1 MDLRRLQVGYPC
13 KLKYQDFVNK
23 YRCIAFDKPALID
36 AKLDA
41 KTITDNLLQLFGEL
55 AAWRANFDLQVP
67 RRSAGCRCGTIS
79 LWRLGVSVLEQ
90 WRGSSYIHIHSNV
103 PFKRAVQMCTQTC
116 VRLLQG
122 GRVQALHATGGDR
135 GDGCA
140 AQARASQGCH
150 GSGCRCAPEGWWEGD
165 RILAPPSSLARALQ
179 LCLRSESGE
188 KVPRKAEEVREHL
201 ADAEY
206 KVEELSVVWKSALNP
221 KLALALRRCA
231 MQRQE
236 LISEWKL
243 QSKMLNGEV
252 EAAAKVMAVL
262 EQKPE
267 LTKEAFLH
275 LKTVTAEY
283 GHATQTCG

>member
-1 MDLRRLQVGYPC
+1 MSNGVG
-13 KLKYQDFVNK
+13 
-23 YRCIAFDKPALID
+23 
-36 AKLDA
+36 
-41 KTITDNLLQLFGEL
+41 L
-55 AAWRANFDLQVP
+55 ATYTSIQM
-67 RRSAGCRCGTIS
+67 C
-79 LWRLGVSVLEQ
+79 
-90 WRGSSYIHIHSNV
+90 HSNV
-103 PFKRAVQMCTQTC
+103 PFKCALKRA
-116 VRLLQG
+116 
-122 GRVQALHATGGDR
+122 
-135 GDGCA
+135 CA
-140 AQARASQGCH
+140 CFKVGVSKLFMRPAVIEVMDVPRKLAQAKAATVVAAAARRRVGGKVIEFLRRH
-150 GSGCRCAPEGWWEGD
+150 HPV
-165 RILAPPSSLARALQ
+165 ARALQ